1 MLVEFQLHK
10 SKEYGDKFGKVCQIY
25 EQILP
30 LKCTLKMVK
39 MINFMSN
46 IHTTRKNN
54 RINTAKNLN
63 TYMTQGTIISEM
75 S

>member
-1 MLVEFQLHK
+1 M
-10 SKEYGDKFGKVCQIY
+10 Y

-39 MINFMSN
+39 MITFMSN

-54 RINTAKNLN
+54 RINTTRKKLK

-75 S
+75 SIMPPLPLLKSPVK

>member
-1 MLVEFQLHK
+1 
-10 SKEYGDKFGKVCQIY
+10 
-25 EQILP
+25 
-30 LKCTLKMVK
+30 MVK

-54 RINTAKNLN
+54 RINTTRKKLK

-75 S
+75 SIMPPLPLLKSPVK